1 MNPRLFHLLADERH
15 AARHVDRHP
24 CDAVAAGRPVL
35 GAARCRLG
43 MLLVAA
49 GLHLVTSAEPS
60 SRPPAL
66 AS

>member
-1 MNPRLFHLLADERH
+1 MNPRLTHLLADDQL
-15 AARHVDRHP
+15 AARYADDLDPRAPRGVP
-24 CDAVAAGRPVL
+24 
-35 GAARCRLG
+35 ARSPLRARLG